1 MLRLRDIE
9 LALSAFELRIT
20 ALDCAGP
27 VTGLIGP
34 SGSGKT
40 SLLELIAGLR
50 KPRRGRI
57 EVAGTPVEDTAQG
70 LDVPPRLRRIG
81 YVPQDLALF
90 PHLTVRRNV
99 LYGRPRDAARADAGG
114 RPDDRFAREFRH
126 VVEVFEIEPL
136 LDRPVPTLSGG
147 ERQRVALARALLSEP
162 RLLLLDEPLAALD
175 RRLKDRI
182 RPYLERMR
190 DEFRVPMVY
199 VTHDLT
205 EAEALCDE
213 IVRFD
218 PMLAGALEDA
228 APRRL
233 KSKG

>member
-1 MLRLRDIE
+1 MLRLRGIE
-9 LALSAFELRIT
+9 LALDAFDLGIE

-27 VTGLIGP
+27 ATALFGP
-34 SGSGKT
+34 SGAGKT

-50 KPRRGRI
+50 RPRAGRI
-57 EVAGTPVEDTAQG
+57 EVSGEVVLDTGAGDG
-70 LDVPPRLRRIG
+70 RRIDVPPRLRRIG

-90 PHLTVRRNV
+90 PHLSARANL
-99 LYGRPRDAARADAGG
+99 LYGRPRHASAAELD
-114 RPDDRFAREFRH
+114 H
-126 VVEVFEIEPL
+126 VIETFELAAL
-136 LDRPVPTLSGG
+136 LDRPAPRLSGG
-147 ERQRVALARALLSEP
+147 ERQRVALGRALLSEP

-190 DEFRVPMVY
+190 DEFRVPLIY
-199 VTHDLT
+199 VTHDLA

-218 PMLAGALEDA
+218 ATRAGALE
-228 APRRL
+228 PGGPVRL
-233 KSKG
+233 KPRS